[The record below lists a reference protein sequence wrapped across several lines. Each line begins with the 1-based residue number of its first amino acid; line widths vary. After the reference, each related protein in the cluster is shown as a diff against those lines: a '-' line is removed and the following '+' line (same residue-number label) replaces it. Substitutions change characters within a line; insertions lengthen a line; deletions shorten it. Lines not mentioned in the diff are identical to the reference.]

1 MSLPTVLA
9 ARLIGAANAKGIVA
23 LDLLSIIK
31 AVSAQ
36 IFGIDVSMIPV
47 SSVKTTSSSAIL
59 VAVSAGVR
67 E

>member
-47 SSVKTTSSSAIL
+47 SSVETTSSSAIL